1 MTGFAD
7 QRVRAALAAIAARA
21 EPAAA
26 GVASALTCATAASLA
41 ELSAGLAADRLA
53 AERGAGDGRRSPH
66 ARAWP
71 TRASGLPGQLLI
83 AAADDDCEAYAAV
96 GAARD
101 AADRARALALASDP
115 PLAIAEI
122 AAELAEVAAEI
133 AAAGSWAF
141 SADAFVAGKLAAAAA
156 RAGEEMVAANLV
168 GRDDDPRVT
177 RARAAAERAGRAAA
191 VGG

>member
-53 AERGAGDGRRSPH
+53 AERGAGDGAE
-66 ARAWP
+66 ARMRALA
-71 TRASGLPGQLLI
+71 TRASELRELLI